1 MKITLFSS
9 NQSRHI
15 NFANKLSKI
24 ADETYF
30 VSEIKTLFPGVLKDF
45 YEKDDTFQNYFLKVK
60 ASEEKIFSGINFLSD
75 RIKTLPIKLGDLSYL
90 SETYLSE
97 CLASDIFIVF
107 GSSYIKGWLADYLI
121 NKKAINIHMG
131 LSPYYRGSACN
142 FWALYDYSPEYV
154 GATIH
159 LLSKGLDSGDILF
172 HSVPT
177 YVETDSAFDFS
188 MRAVQSAHN
197 DLIRCINQEL
207 IFEIQPKPQNKENEI
222 RYSRYEDFNKD
233 VAKEFL
239 NRKTDYSFKNLHYP
253 DLYLI

>member
-1 MKITLFSS
+1 M
-9 NQSRHI
+9 
-15 NFANKLSKI
+15 
-24 ADETYF
+24 
-30 VSEIKTLFPGVLKDF
+30 
-45 YEKDDTFQNYFLKVK
+45 
-60 ASEEKIFSGINFLSD
+60 
-75 RIKTLPIKLGDLSYL
+75 
-90 SETYLSE
+90 
-97 CLASDIFIVF
+97 
-107 GSSYIKGWLADYLI
+107 
-121 NKKAINIHMG
+121 
-131 LSPYYRGSACN
+131 
-142 FWALYDYSPEYV
+142 
-154 GATIH
+154 
-159 LLSKGLDSGDILF
+159 LSKGLDSGDILF

-239 NRKTDYSFKNLHYP
+239 NRTTDYSFKNLHYP